1 MDKLWMKDPEQW
13 IQILDSLKLHEE
25 IKPSDMPE
33 YKLYISQLEEFL
45 GKKLGRVPG
54 DEEEH
59 KTISKTMIQNY
70 IKDGLLMPPEGKCY
84 NRNHVILL
92 ILIYHLK
99 PVLSIK
105 DIKKLLN
112 PILMDVDDEGNSAEV
127 EHLYNTYLKLR
138 ENSLQDFQR
147 SLAADI
153 KRIGAQPKPESTLE
167 GEWDK
172 RRLLLLIAVLI
183 SQANAKKRLAEHL
196 IDRFFQEDDLEEGI

>member
-1 MDKLWMKDPEQW
+1 MDKLWMTDSGQW
-13 IQILDSLKLHEE
+13 LQLLDSLKLYEE

-45 GKKLGRVPG
+45 DKKLGRVLG
-54 DEEEH
+54 DEEER

-84 NRNHVILL
+84 NRSHVILL

-99 PVLSIK
+99 PVLSMK
-105 DIKKLLN
+105 DIKKLLS
-112 PILMDVDDEGNSAEV
+112 PILLDIDDDDSSTEV
-127 EHLYNTYLKLR
+127 EHLYNTYLKHR
-138 ENSLQDFQR
+138 ESAHRDFQH

-153 KRIGAQPKPESTLE
+153 KRIGAQPKPESMDE

-172 RRLLLLIAVLI
+172 RCLLLLIAVLT

-196 IDRFFQEDDLEEGI
+196 IDRFFQEDFKEGM